1 MAHKPLALMFV
12 ILLLPNIPLISSQTL
27 EEQGCPL
34 SLGPFVVYN
43 DFYFLLKRGSQILD
57 EKKMYD
63 GSANSYSRYS
73 DGGIINFKAL
83 PGDVIEVKAINAKTD
98 HLIGQIPSWSDG
110 CVAGFGKRKAVG
122 DGWEQ
127 VEITADPTG
136 TLLPQ
141 PINLPNT
148 PWGIEFDKNG
158 VKFIGRKIVGE
169 FIKKSGSSEK
179 PGEETYEWRSESGC
193 GVPFGYP
200 EKNVEFY
207 KPTFR

>member
-43 DFYFLLKRGSQILD
+43 DFYFLLKRGSEILE

-63 GSANSYSRYS
+63 GSANTYSRYS

-98 HLIGQIPSWSDG
+98 HLIGQIPFWSDG
-110 CVAGFGKRKAVG
+110 CVAGFGSLIKGVDMWNMFNPLELG
-122 DGWEQ
+122 Q
-127 VEITADPTG
+127 VEIKAGSSD
-136 TLLPQ
+136 TLLQTP
-141 PINLPNT
+141 LKLYNT
-148 PWGIEFDKNG
+148 PVGIEYQETDASGNILR
-158 VKFIGRKIVGE
+158 KFISLRTVGK
-169 FIKKSGSSEK
+169 FVVEK
-179 PGEETYEWRSESGC
+179 DDEGKD
-193 GVPFGYP
+193 FF
-200 EKNVEFY
+200 K
-207 KPTFR
+207 